1 LYALVYARRCSK
13 RPEAISMNSESEPS
27 PTVVSGR
34 SESGRFAPGNSFA
47 RGNPHAQRV
56 GALRSALLDAVTE
69 DDVREVLAAL
79 IREAKD
85 GNVAAMREFF
95 SRVLGQPEA
104 VDILNRMSELEALL
118 EHAAAE
124 ATR

>member
-1 LYALVYARRCSK
+1 MTSR
-13 RPEAISMNSESEPS
+13 PS
-27 PTVVSGR
+27 PNGANGRDASGR
-34 SESGRFAPGNSFA
+34 YTAGN
-47 RGNPHAQRV
+47 RGGPGNPHAQRV

-95 SRVLGQPEA
+95 SRVLGQAEA
-104 VDILNRMSELEALL
+104 VDVLERLDELEALL
-118 EHAAAE
+118 ERAAAE

>member
-1 LYALVYARRCSK
+1 MDT
-13 RPEAISMNSESEPS
+13 PITPS
-27 PTVVSGR
+27 PAVDNGRTVG
-34 SESGRFAPGNSFA
+34 GTFAPGNTFGK
-47 RGNPHAQRV
+47 GNPHAKRV